1 MIGHASAPY
10 CSLMFRKMK
19 GSYFYEER
27 EIFVLPLKK
36 LLCPTDFSEP
46 SREALKVAVEFASHF
61 GAQLSLVN
69 VVPLLPVLPRDPNY
83 AFKVPEYEQ
92 MLHADAE
99 ERLNELVGE
108 VTTPG
113 KKIRK
118 VVGRGDED
126 SELVFREIDRR
137 HDVIVIATHGMTGWR
152 RAVFGSV
159 AERVVRL
166 AKCPV
171 LTTRVSQAEP

>member
-1 MIGHASAPY
+1 M
-10 CSLMFRKMK
+10 
-19 GSYFYEER
+19 
-27 EIFVLPLKK
+27 LPLRK

-46 SREALKVAVEFASHF
+46 SREALKVAIEFSSHF

-69 VVPLLPVLPRDPNY
+69 VVPLLPVLPPDPNY

-92 MLHADAE
+92 MLHSDAE
-99 ERLNELVGE
+99 ERLNELIEESTTRGTNICTIVGH
-108 VTTPG
+108 
-113 KKIRK
+113 
-118 VVGRGDED
+118 GDAA
-126 SELVFREIDRR
+126 SEIVRIAEKENVDM
-137 HDVIVIATHGMTGWR
+137 IVIATHGMTGWR
-152 RAVFGSV
+152 RVVFGSV

>member
-1 MIGHASAPY
+1 MSVPKDENPY
-10 CSLMFRKMK
+10 SH
-19 GSYFYEER
+19 EER

-46 SREALKVAVEFASHF
+46 SREALKVAVELASHF
-61 GAQLSLVN
+61 GAQLGLVN
-69 VVPLLPVLPRDPNY
+69 VVPVIPVLSRGPYY
-83 AFKVPEYEQ
+83 AFQVPEYEQ
-92 MLHADAE
+92 MLYADANA
-99 ERLNELVGE
+99 RLDELVGE

-113 KKIRK
+113 TTIRTI
-118 VVGRGDED
+118 VVHGDAA
-126 SELVFREIDRR
+126 SEIVRIAEKENVDM
-137 HDVIVIATHGMTGWR
+137 IVIATHGMTGWR
-152 RAVFGSV
+152 RVVFGSV

>member
-1 MIGHASAPY
+1 MSVPKDENSNFH
-10 CSLMFRKMK
+10 
-19 GSYFYEER
+19 EER
-27 EIFVLPLKK
+27 EIFVLPLKR
-36 LLCPTDFSEP
+36 LLCPIDFSEP

-69 VVPLLPVLPRDPNY
+69 VVPVLPVLPRDPNY

-99 ERLNELVGE
+99 QRLNELVGE

-113 KKIRK
+113 TNIRTI
-118 VVGRGDED
+118 VGRGDAA
-126 SELVFREIDRR
+126 SEIVRIAEKENVDM
-137 HDVIVIATHGMTGWR
+137 IVIATHGMTGWR
-152 RAVFGSV
+152 RVVFGSV

-171 LTTRVSQAEP
+171 RTTRVSQAEP